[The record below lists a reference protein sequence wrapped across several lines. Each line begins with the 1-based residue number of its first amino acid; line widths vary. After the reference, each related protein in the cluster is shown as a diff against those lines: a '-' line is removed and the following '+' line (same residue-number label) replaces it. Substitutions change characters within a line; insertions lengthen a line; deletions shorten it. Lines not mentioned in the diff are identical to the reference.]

1 MGESAKKHN
10 YEYAVDLPGDTAPA
24 AVIRLVG
31 KNCTVLEVGA
41 GPGSI
46 TRPLVEKNG
55 CKVTALEIDPTAIEK
70 LRSFC
75 DDIYSVDLNRP
86 NWETELGVHRFD
98 KVVAADVLEHL
109 ADPARTLN
117 EMTKLLAPGGHI
129 VLSVPHIGF
138 NGVIA
143 TLYAG
148 DFAYKDW
155 GLLDKTHIKFFGIDN
170 IQNLVDGAGLAITD
184 LHFVVRHPER
194 TEFSAVWSSM
204 PEIMRSVLSKNTSGM
219 VYQVV
224 LKAALRADSKDSSD
238 TGLRLRDRLVD
249 VPLVLANQPGIG
261 LKDKFIGWARSHLSE
276 RQKAAVK
283 RVLGSRP

>member
-1 MGESAKKHN
+1 MGEPTKKHN
-10 YEYAVDLPGDTAPA
+10 YEYAVDLSGDTAPA

-31 KNCTVLEVGA
+31 KDCRVLEVGA

-70 LRSFC
+70 LRGFC

-86 NWETELGVHRFD
+86 NWQAELGTQRFD

-109 ADPARTLN
+109 VDPARTLG
-117 EMTKLLAPGGHI
+117 EMTSLLSPGGHI

-143 TLYAG
+143 SLYAG

-184 LHFVVRHPER
+184 VHFVVRLPER
-194 TEFSAVWSSM
+194 TEFSVVWSNL
-204 PEIMRSVLSKNTSGM
+204 PEVMRSLLNKNTSGM

-224 LKAALRADSKDSSD
+224 LKAKSRAGTNNNSD
-238 TGLRLRDRLVD
+238 VGIRLRDRLVD
-249 VPLVLANQPGIG
+249 VPNILANQPEIG
-261 LKDKFIGWARSHLSE
+261 LKDKFIAWARSHLSE

-283 RVLGSRP
+283 RLIGSRP